1 MSKNQRVIRVF
12 SVTPGDMLQRP
23 AANRI
28 LRSGLMSDPGYGDLY
43 VKINHDL
50 KRVVGRCFV
59 AQVNETSEAG
69 PAEIMFGELLYNNVN
84 KELHLQELYSSA
96 RASRNSQKCFEK
108 FLQEAFL
115 LKQSTCLSSL

>member
-84 KELHLQELYSSA
+84 KELHLQELYFRYGFLLLYNSSSNAGSA
-96 RASRNSQKCFEK
+96 R
-108 FLQEAFL
+108 
-115 LKQSTCLSSL
+115 

>member
-50 KRVVGRCFV
+50 KRVVGTCFV

-69 PAEIMFGELLYNNVN
+69 PAEIMFIHLLLNYCTMSTVLELLYNNGN
-84 KELHLQELYSSA
+84 KELHL
-96 RASRNSQKCFEK
+96 
-108 FLQEAFL
+108 
-115 LKQSTCLSSL
+115 